1 MKFQGSKAAIDD
13 DGSNWQND
21 ELKKLEIRC
30 TELIVENETLKTQ
43 LTKKKYEETYRD
55 NLRMQM
61 ELKNM
66 YILQEENKD
75 LREDLERLQSMT
87 YEQRMKDL
95 AAENE

>member
-1 MKFQGSKAAIDD
+1 
-13 DGSNWQND
+13 
-21 ELKKLEIRC
+21 
-30 TELIVENETLKTQ
+30 
-43 LTKKKYEETYRD
+43 
-55 NLRMQM
+55 MQM